1 MTGWGCAGDRL
12 ELPGQHE
19 LFLQRE
25 FRVVLL
31 ERLGVAHGDK
41 VRFGVAVAA
50 GDSVEESFLQFLAE
64 KVRRVAVGVVGVAD
78 SPGARD
84 HKAALAVE
92 RDVPANQEAARAH
105 LGGDSHG
112 MVQQSFAVAFALV
125 VRADADGPEGHHA
138 DFASVVGVDVRPRV
152 HHVPDDFAVHFQHE
166 REFRHK
172 VGLAPVAVQH
182 VMLGASG
189 TVHVPEGFAGKVFDG
204 LKVALEDGP
213 RNVSQGPRQ

>member
-1 MTGWGCAGDRL
+1 M
-12 ELPGQHE
+12 PGQHE
-19 LFLQRE
+19 FFLRRE

-31 ERLGVAHGDK
+31 ERFGVAHGDK

-50 GDSVEESFLQFLAE
+50 GDSVEEPFLQFLAE
-64 KVRRVAVGVVGVAD
+64 EVRYVAFGVVGVAD
-78 SPGARD
+78 SLAACD
-84 HKAALAVE
+84 YKAALAVE

-105 LGGDSHG
+105 LGGNAHG
-112 MVQQSFAVAFALV
+112 MVEQGFPVSLALIV
-125 VRADADGPEGHHA
+125 GADADGPEGHHA